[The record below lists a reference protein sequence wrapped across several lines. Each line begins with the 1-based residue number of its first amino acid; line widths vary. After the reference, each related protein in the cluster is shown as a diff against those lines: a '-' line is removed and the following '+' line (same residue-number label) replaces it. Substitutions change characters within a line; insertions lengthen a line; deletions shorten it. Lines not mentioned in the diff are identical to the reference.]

1 MAKRRRRKKVA
12 MATRRKISRKV
23 KAAHRKEKARRA
35 KISKSLK
42 AYHRQKRR
50 AAEPLRKVIRIE
62 EVRRPEPSLGEF
74 ILQAILDLETQQR
87 PVKFQLPEGR
97 QVGGF
102 DMKDQHPDLPGRFA
116 HHTQASV
123 ETHYVYFTDDGDL
136 QENTVIL
143 YFDTGANDE
152 EFWHNYHS
160 VIRDELD
167 VETQDIEGG
176 YQDFAVFVARVA

>member
-12 MATRRKISRKV
+12 MATRRKVSRKL
-23 KAAHRKEKARRA
+23 KAYHRKEKARRA

-50 AAEPLRKVIRIE
+50 AAEPLRKVVRIE
-62 EVRRPEPSLGEF
+62 EVRRPEPSLGDF
-74 ILQAILDLETQQR
+74 ILQAIRDLQTQQK
-87 PVKFQLPEGR
+87 PAKFELLEGR

-102 DMKDQHPDLPGRFA
+102 DMKDQHPDLPRLFA
-116 HHTQASV
+116 RHTQASV

-136 QENTVIL
+136 QENTITL

-167 VETQDIEGG
+167 VETADIEGG
-176 YQDFAVFVARVA
+176 YQDFAVFVARVV